1 MADSTWRR
9 VITVFAA
16 LLVVLGLSAP
26 GLRTASAADGALGTM
41 TGYTVD
47 GNTVTF
53 TAGEAKVRVIFYA
66 DDVFRIWVAPDGN
79 FTDPNDD
86 PANPNAA
93 DMVVKHD
100 YPGVRPRVSR
110 TGSAVRLATGAV
122 VLSVGEDPMLFTAR
136 RPDGTPV
143 FAETAPLSWSDA
155 ATTQTLSARPG
166 EQFFG
171 GGEQNGGFVHTGQT
185 IQVANNTD
193 WNEGGY
199 PNSQPFY
206 LSTAGYGVFRNTFA
220 AGRYAFG
227 APVHTTESERRFDG
241 YYFIGTP
248 KQVIGDYTALV
259 GRPFMPPMYGLEMG
273 DSDCYLHNA
282 NRGERHTLDALGV
295 ADGYASRDLPLGWM
309 LVNDGYGCGY
319 ENLAEAGG
327 GLRARNIELGLWTS
341 TGLPNQA
348 EEVRAGV
355 RVRKL
360 DVGWVGPGYRFALDG
375 GQTAFDGIESNSDA
389 RGYVWQPVSWAGSQ
403 RTSVLWSGDQSG
415 GWDYI
420 RWQIPTY
427 AGSTMSGIAYNTG
440 DVDGIF
446 GGSAKTYVRDLEWKS
461 FLPAVM
467 TMDGWAASDK
477 QPWRYGEPYT
487 SIGKRYLQLRERLMP
502 YLYTYAHEAHQ
513 TGVGMVRPL
522 ALEYPDDPNAYT
534 DLAAHE
540 FLSGTDFLVAPVYS
554 DTTVRDGV
562 YLPKGTWVD
571 YWTGRLYQGPVTVNG
586 YSAPLDKLPLFV
598 RAGATVPMWPEGTTD
613 WADRDT
619 GRLDLDVYPQGHGA
633 FTLYED
639 DGTTRAY
646 QNGAAARQT
655 VAVSAPQRG
664 RGEVTVDV
672 GAGTGEYTGK
682 PAARSYQLTVHTGS
696 RPDQVVLRG
705 AAGGPR
711 LPEYQ
716 SEAAYQAATTGWYY
730 DSGDRG
736 GVVRVKTPSIGTGT
750 PFTLDLPGTTAVGG
764 ADPDTSSVQLD
775 APSRLGPGSATT
787 VTATFRNGTA
797 EPVHDVRVHLDTPAG
812 VTATPVDGSPVATVA
827 AGGTAGAKF
836 RLTAGA
842 EPPASYVLRASAG
855 YRHGTK
861 AGEVEDPRPVTTVAP
876 DVSLRVDQPAFEPGQ
891 TQEVT
896 TTFTNRATLP
906 SVDARLSLAAPDG
919 WTVRP
924 VSAITADHVG
934 AGGSAAARWQV
945 TAPGDASSGQLTA
958 EATWSAQNGT
968 ATGTEHASE
977 NVLTLPDPAHTVL
990 ALDAGTATSPV
1001 TPGYRRLSPESA
1013 WDAGAGYG
1021 WVGAAPQARDRGAP
1035 DDLRRDLV
1043 ELPRTD
1049 AATLRLQVPAG
1060 RHTLYLLVG
1069 DQSYAAQS
1077 TEVSVDGQ
1085 QIIAQEDDL
1094 PPGRFQWFTADLDG
1108 GAQGRTAD
1116 LVFSAG
1122 QDWWKFNALLLG
1134 AAR

>member
-1 MADSTWRR
+1 M
-9 VITVFAA
+9 ITLFTA
-16 LLVVLGLSAP
+16 LLLVLGLSAP
-26 GLRTASAADGALGTM
+26 EVRTASAAGGALGRM
-41 TGYTVD
+41 TGFTVD

-53 TAGEAKVRVIFYA
+53 TSGEAKVRVIFYA
-66 DDVFRIWVAPDGN
+66 DDVFRIWAAPDGH

-100 YPGVRPRVSR
+100 YPGVNPRVSR
-110 TGSAVRLATGAV
+110 TGSGVRLATGAV
-122 VLSVGEDPMLFTAR
+122 VLTVGRDPMLFAAR

-143 FAETAPLSWSDA
+143 FAETAPLSWSDT
-155 ATTQTLSARPG
+155 ATTQTLSTRPG

-171 GGEQNGGFVHTGQT
+171 GGEQNGGFVHTGRT
-185 IQVANNTD
+185 IQVANDFD
-193 WNEGGY
+193 WDEGGH

-220 AGRYAFG
+220 PGQYAFTD
-227 APVHTTESERRFDG
+227 PVRTTESERRFDG

-282 NRGERHTLDALGV
+282 NRGERHTLDAIDV
-295 ADGYASRDLPLGWM
+295 ADGYVSRDIPLGWM

-319 ENLAEAGG
+319 EDLAETGDR
-327 GLRARNIELGLWTS
+327 LRARNLELGLWTS

-348 EEVRAGV
+348 EEVKAGV

-360 DVGWVGPGYRFALDG
+360 DVGWAGPGYRFALDG
-375 GQTAFDGIESNSDA
+375 GQTALEGIESNSDA
-389 RGYVWQPVSWAGSQ
+389 RGFVWQPVSWAGSQ

-446 GGSAKTYVRDLEWKS
+446 GGSPKTYVRDLEWKS

-467 TMDGWAASDK
+467 TMDGWASSDK

-487 SIGKRYLQLRERLMP
+487 SIDKRYIQLRERLLP
-502 YLYTYAHEAHQ
+502 YFYTYAHEAHQ

-522 ALEYPDDPNAYT
+522 ALEYPDDPNAFT

-554 DTTVRDGV
+554 DTGVRDAI

-571 YWTGRLYQGPVTVNG
+571 YWTGRLYEGPVTVNG
-586 YSAPLDKLPLFV
+586 YSAPLDRLPLFV
-598 RAGATVPMWPEGTTD
+598 RAGAAIPMWPEGTTD

-619 GRLDLDVYPQGHGA
+619 GRLDLDIYPQGHGG

-639 DGTTRAY
+639 DGRTRAY
-646 QNGAAARQT
+646 QNGAAATQT
-655 VAVSAPQRG
+655 VGVSAPRRG
-664 RGEVTVDV
+664 RGGVTVNV
-672 GAGTGEYTGK
+672 GPSVGEYTGR
-682 PAARSYQLTVHTGS
+682 PAARAYQLTVHTGS
-696 RPDQVVLRG
+696 RPAQVLLRG
-705 AAGGPR
+705 AAGRPR
-711 LPEYQ
+711 LREYT
-716 SEAAYQAATTGWYY
+716 SEAAYRAAGSGWYY

-736 GVVRVKTPSIGTGT
+736 GVVRVKTPPIGTGGA
-750 PFTLDLPGTTAVGG
+750 FALDLTGTTAVGG
-764 ADPDTSSVQLD
+764 ADPDTSSVQLG
-775 APSRLGPGSATT
+775 APDRLGPGSATT
-787 VTATFRNGTA
+787 LTATFRNGTA
-797 EPVHDVRVHLDTPAG
+797 KPVHDVRMRLDTPAG
-812 VTATPVDGSPVATVA
+812 VTATPVDGSPMSTVA
-827 AGGTAGAKF
+827 AGGTATARF
-836 RLTAGA
+836 RLSVGA
-842 EPPASYVLRASAG
+842 EPPASYALRASVAYRSGGNAREAG
-855 YRHGTK
+855 
-861 AGEVEDPRPVTTVAP
+861 DPRPVTTVKP
-876 DVSLRVDQPAFEPGQ
+876 SLSLQVDRPAFEPGQ

-896 TTFTNRATLP
+896 ATFTNRATLP
-906 SVDARLSLAAPDG
+906 DVDARMDLTAPDG

-924 VSAITADHVG
+924 VSPTTAGRLG
-934 AGGSAAARWQV
+934 AGAAASARWEV
-945 TAPGDASSGQLTA
+945 TAPDDVSAGRLTG
-958 EATWSAQNGT
+958 EAHWSARGGKV
-968 ATGTEHASE
+968 TGDEQASAD
-977 NVLTLPDPAHTVL
+977 VLTLPDPGKAVL
-990 ALDAGTATSPV
+990 ALDAGTAAGPV
-1001 TPGYRRLSPESA
+1001 APGYRRLSPDTA
-1013 WDAGAGYG
+1013 WDATAGYG

-1035 DDLRRDLV
+1035 DDLRRDLL
-1043 ELPRTD
+1043 ELPSTD
-1049 AATLRLQVPAG
+1049 TATLRLQVPAG

-1077 TEVSVDGQ
+1077 TEVSVDGKR
-1085 QIIAQEDDL
+1085 ILAQEDDL
-1094 PPGRFQWFTADLDG
+1094 PPGRFQWSTAELDG
-1108 GAQGRTAD
+1108 GTGGRTVD

-1134 AAR
+1134 PAR